1 MKHVPP
7 KDPTVTAFSN
17 MRHHALLLPFT
28 CSHAPTTLSCAYTR
42 HRSTRPP
49 ALWCHGWRHHPLR
62 SDLLF
67 RPTRF
72 DPFILTWIR
81 TACKK
86 NKNKRKGALTKLDL
100 WLWPKSQNFQNRLVP
115 LSFSSTFRFWDPFL
129 HSKLG
134 NCANVQFP
142 ESWLFH
148 KSWPKVKIFKPD
160 LSCPIFHVD
169 SNFEV
174 YFFIWESKIAQIV
187 WFYSCWLWCELWPRI
202 KMSEQSLSYSNFCKD
217 SDFEICLFI
226 LDLETTNLTHFSEVL
241 AVSKT

>member
-1 MKHVPP
+1 M
-7 KDPTVTAFSN
+7 
-17 MRHHALLLPFT
+17 
-28 CSHAPTTLSCAYTR
+28 
-42 HRSTRPP
+42 
-49 ALWCHGWRHHPLR
+49 
-62 SDLLF
+62 
-67 RPTRF
+67 
-72 DPFILTWIR
+72 
-81 TACKK
+81 
-86 NKNKRKGALTKLDL
+86 DL

-202 KMSEQSLSYSNFCKD
+202 KMSEQSLSHSVFCED
-217 SDFEICLFI
+217 SDFESTYLFRTWKPPIRNFEIHPFSLDSFRVI
-226 LDLETTNLTHFSEVL
+226 LRLHQGFPFKEQWTLTS
-241 AVSKT
+241 VS